1 MATFRRS
8 KTVEKTVEKVRV
20 KTREKIL
27 DGVNEGVNYSN
38 TACGAV
44 SKEYGIATPI
54 IFNFN
59 KLTKCLNLK

>member
-1 MATFRRS
+1 M
-8 KTVEKTVEKVRV
+8 EKTVEKVRV

-59 KLTKCLNLK
+59 KLTKCLKLR